1 MAFPTFSL
9 CFGGHKDREFLTNP
23 RTRPVTSLNV
33 FELDEEALEVDRS
46 ISIEGDEGVVAGRG
60 DDGRQGVGA

>member
-1 MAFPTFSL
+1 M
-9 CFGGHKDREFLTNP
+9 
-23 RTRPVTSLNV
+23 TSLNV
-33 FELDEEALEVDRS
+33 FELDEEALKVDRR